1 MRTNNAYMNPAL
13 SPAERA
19 ADLLPHLTLAEKIGQ
34 MTQVEKNSID
44 PDDITHLS
52 LGSILSG
59 GGGCPEPNTAVS
71 WRDMVQGF
79 QKKALAS
86 RLGIPLLYGVD
97 AVHGHSNVVGATI
110 FPHNIGLGAT
120 HNPDLLRR
128 IGRATALE
136 MVATGIRWN
145 FAPAVS
151 IPQDIRGGR
160 TYEGF
165 SEDQKLGRELA
176 GAYVQGLQGDDL
188 TLETAVLP
196 SVKHFVADGAAVW
209 GTSHRIARSAP
220 ADGETDA
227 ALSALASAHEA
238 MMQQAVFPGAWQIDQ
253 GVAEIDEATLR
264 AVHLPPYLDAMAAGA
279 LNIMV
284 SFSSWGGLKMHAQ
297 KYLLTDVLKGE
308 CGFAGFLVSDWE
320 AVQQI
325 DPDLGESVIAAVNA
339 GLDMVMVPYHYHD
352 YVAVLTNA
360 VETGKVPLS
369 RIDDA
374 VSRILLVKFAL
385 GLFERPFTSE
395 TPITTVGCAEHR
407 ALAAEAVQQSA
418 VLLKN
423 EQNVLP
429 LSKELPRLLVAG
441 AAADDIGYQCGGWT
455 ISWMGSPG
463 RITEGST
470 ILEGVRD
477 CAGPET
483 AVCYSAD
490 GRFDQSAAVGLVVIA
505 EEPYAEGMGDRAD
518 LCLTAEQQAL
528 INRVRPRVGKLVV
541 ILLSGRPLIVTEP
554 LAAWNAFIA
563 AWLPGSEGA
572 ALAPLL
578 FGERPFTGKLSFI
591 WPRSMADVPLSKGAE
606 PLWPIGYGLTT
617 TEVQNV

>member
-1 MRTNNAYMNPAL
+1 MSSNNAYMNPAL

-44 PDDITHLS
+44 PNDITQLS

-151 IPQDIRGGR
+151 IPQDIRWGR

-165 SEDQKLGRELA
+165 GQDPKLVSELA
-176 GAYVQGLQGDDL
+176 VAYVQGLQGDDL

-196 SVKHFVADGAAVW
+196 SVKHFVADGATVW
-209 GTSHRIARSAP
+209 GTSPRTARSALT
-220 ADGETDA
+220 GTETDA

-238 MMQQAVFPGAWQIDQ
+238 MMQQAVFSGAWQIDQ
-253 GVAEIDEATLR
+253 GVANIDEATLR

-308 CGFAGFLVSDWE
+308 YGFSGFLVSDWE

-325 DPDLGESVIAAVNA
+325 DPDLGESVIATVNA

-352 YVAVLTNA
+352 YIAVLTNA

-374 VSRILLVKFAL
+374 VSRILMVKFAL
-385 GLFERPFTSE
+385 GLFERPFTE
-395 TPITTVGCAEHR
+395 TPVSIVGCAQHR

-429 LSKELPRLLVAG
+429 LRKELPRLLVAG

-463 RITEGST
+463 RTTDGST

-477 CAGPET
+477 CVGAET

-490 GRFDQSAAVGLVVIA
+490 GRFDESAEVGLVVIA

-528 INRVRPRVGKLVV
+528 INRVRPQVDKLVV

-554 LAAWNAFIA
+554 LANWDVFIA

-578 FGERPFTGKLSFI
+578 FGEQPFTGKLSFF
-591 WPRSMADVPLSKGAE
+591 WPRSMADIPLNQEAE

-617 TEVQNV
+617 AEVQNA